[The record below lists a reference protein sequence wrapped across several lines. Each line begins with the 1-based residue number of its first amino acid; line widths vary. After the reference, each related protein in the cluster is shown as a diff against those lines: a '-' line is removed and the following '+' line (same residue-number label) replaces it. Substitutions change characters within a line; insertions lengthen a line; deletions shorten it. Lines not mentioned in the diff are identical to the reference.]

1 MTQMP
6 KTDDQ
11 VAFENAIKSLEAQA
25 ANIGAHVTID
35 ATARQ
40 AYSREIKNMAEML
53 RRDASGGKISWAQA
67 AQQAQETRNL
77 VMEATRVRSTPVAR
91 SIAQKMKLTGFS
103 LNELIAKYATQMY
116 GETIVFSK
124 LTMSQKNKIYAAI
137 VAAAGKSNV
146 KVSAALARMSFAG
159 RGVLVL
165 SLGLSAYTVATSTNK
180 VAAAKKETLTIGA
193 SIGGG
198 IAGGALAGL
207 ACGPGAPLCVTVGAF
222 IGGVLAAYGAGFL

>member
-1 MTQMP
+1 
-6 KTDDQ
+6 
-11 VAFENAIKSLEAQA
+11 
-25 ANIGAHVTID
+25 
-35 ATARQ
+35 
-40 AYSREIKNMAEML
+40 
-53 RRDASGGKISWAQA
+53 
-67 AQQAQETRNL
+67 
-77 VMEATRVRSTPVAR
+77 MEATRVRSTPVAR

-207 ACGPGAPLCVTVGAF
+207 ACGLGAPLCVTVGAF

>member
-1 MTQMP
+1 MTRMP

-11 VAFENAIKSLEAQA
+11 VTFENAIKSLEAQA

-53 RRDASGGKISWAQA
+53 RRDVSSGKISWAQA

-124 LTMSQKNKIYAAI
+124 LTMSQKNKIYAAV

-159 RGVLVL
+159 RGVLVI

-180 VAAAKKETLTIGA
+180 IAAAKKKTLTIGA

-198 IAGGALAGL
+198 IAGGELAGL